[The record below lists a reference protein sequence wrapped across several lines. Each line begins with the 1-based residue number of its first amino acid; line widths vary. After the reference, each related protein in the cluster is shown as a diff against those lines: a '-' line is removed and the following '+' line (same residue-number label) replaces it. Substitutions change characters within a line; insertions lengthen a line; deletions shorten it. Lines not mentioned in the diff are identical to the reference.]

1 MKKTVIDNTTDVSR
15 RFSFAVGHTILCI
28 SCPTLLKKRNMYL
41 SSSLMLPGLPV
52 QGNFLTV
59 LAEFFE
65 RQALILLGGTDVNR
79 IIAGATH

>member
-28 SCPTLLKKRNMYL
+28 SCPTLLKAKHVPF
-41 SSSLMLPGLPV
+41 SSLMLPGLPV

-79 IIAGATH
+79 IIAGATN

>member
-1 MKKTVIDNTTDVSR
+1 
-15 RFSFAVGHTILCI
+15 
-28 SCPTLLKKRNMYL
+28 MYL

-79 IIAGATH
+79 IIAGATN